1 MPTNF
6 SQLYQGQLDLF
17 PVWLRPYV
25 PSLVNLLFGLLILLA
40 GWFISKSVSK
50 TVLSALRKA
59 HVEEALARFLSSIA
73 QYCVLAAAVI
83 SALNRIGVQ
92 TTSLVALLASA
103 GLAIGLA
110 LQGSLSSFASGVMI
124 LFFRPFMLGDQVEL
138 SGLSGTV
145 DDIGLF
151 QTSLSAVNGERI
163 IIPNSSITSGPI
175 INYSARGTRRASVE
189 ISVSPEVPAETVIE
203 HLLAAAGKVSTVIPE
218 PAPAV
223 AIDPATPTALNM
235 TLAAWSRAADFAATQ
250 SELRLAVAK
259 EFSEAGIGGPK
270 PAMTLVKTVN

>member
-6 SQLYQGQLDLF
+6 SQLSPGQLDLF

-25 PSLVNLLFGLLILLA
+25 PSLVNLVFGLLILLV

-50 TVLSALRKA
+50 AVLGALRRA
-59 HVEEALARFLSSIA
+59 HVEEALARFLGSIA
-73 QYCVLAAAVI
+73 QYCVLAAAII

-110 LQGSLSSFASGVMI
+110 LQGSLSNFASGVMI

-151 QTSLSAVNGERI
+151 QTSLSAANGERV
-163 IIPNSSITSGPI
+163 IIPNSSITSSPI
-175 INYSARGTRRASVE
+175 INYSARGSRRASVE
-189 ISVSPEVPAETVIE
+189 VSVSPGTPAEKVIE
-203 HLLAAAGKVSTVIPE
+203 HLLAAAGKIATVIPE

-223 AIDPATPTALNM
+223 TIDLATPTALNM
-235 TLAAWSRAADFAATQ
+235 TLVAWSRAADFGATQ

-259 EFSEAGIGGPK
+259 ELAEAKIGGPN
-270 PAMTLVKTVN
+270 PPMTLVKTVS